1 LGIVMPYENVNMLI
15 TVVVSLSYQ
24 KEQIDIDIKKEIVY
38 IDVYR
43 EIEREIYGV
52 LKCFMGY

>member
-1 LGIVMPYENVNMLI
+1 MLI